1 VREITEAVLEIL
13 ASGQRGALATVVRV
27 RGSTPQEPGARLLL
41 RPDGT
46 TLGTVG
52 GGAIELAVLEALARA
67 QKTGQTELLSRSLG
81 YDLGMCCGGHMD
93 VFIEPVEGA
102 PRLWLFGAGHVAHAL
117 AGFARGVDFDVQVV
131 DDREEFNTEERFP
144 ACRRI
149 LRDATEVLAK
159 EPFGE
164 RDWLII
170 ATHDHQLDERALEL
184 ALHKKAR
191 YIGLVGS
198 RRKLFRI
205 VDRIRDRA
213 QGKLDLER
221 VYCPVGLDLGA
232 IGPHEIAVSIVAEL
246 VALRRG
252 RVVDHMR
259 AVDDI
264 PERERSTHDS
274 EPPPL
279 GYRS

>member
-1 VREITEAVLEIL
+1 
-13 ASGQRGALATVVRV
+13 
-27 RGSTPQEPGARLLL
+27 L

-93 VFIEPVEGA
+93 VFIEPVDGA

-117 AGFARGVDFDVQVV
+117 AGLARGVDFDVQVV

-149 LRDATEVLAK
+149 LRDAAEVLAK
-159 EPFGE
+159 EVFGE

-170 ATHDHQLDERALEL
+170 TTHDHQLDERALEL

>member
-1 VREITEAVLEIL
+1 
-13 ASGQRGALATVVRV
+13 
-27 RGSTPQEPGARLLL
+27 
-41 RPDGT
+41 
-46 TLGTVG
+46 
-52 GGAIELAVLEALARA
+52 
-67 QKTGQTELLSRSLG
+67 
-81 YDLGMCCGGHMD
+81 MD
-93 VFIEPVEGA
+93 VFVEPIEGA

-117 AGFARGVDFDVQVV
+117 ADLARGVDFDVHVV
-131 DDREEFNTEERFP
+131 DDREEYNTEERFP
-144 ACRRI
+144 HCRRI
-149 LRDATEVLAK
+149 MRDAAELLAK
-159 EPFGE
+159 ESFAA

-184 ALHKKAR
+184 ALGQKAR

-205 VDRIRDRA
+205 IDRIRARA
-213 QGKLDLER
+213 GGKLDLDR
-221 VYCPVGLDLGA
+221 VYCPIGLDLGA
-232 IGPHEIAVSIVAEL
+232 IGPQEIAVSIVAEL

-252 RVVDHMR
+252 RAVDHMR

-264 PERERSTHDS
+264 PEHERSARDS